1 MKLIK
6 CREIFKFNPKLENRV
21 KNLDDKTLQNLI
33 DYDWVNYHLEYL
45 ELARIEYLKRGFKSD
60 AKNGQASEPIQIKYL
75 VKSYS
80 ILRSVIGVLKGLA
93 IAGVIIAL
101 VFAFGMGTAISILII
116 IQGILF
122 AIGIFVFA

>member
-1 MKLIK
+1 LKTELKIWMIK
-6 CREIFKFNPKLENRV
+6 PCKIL
-21 KNLDDKTLQNLI
+21 LTI
-33 DYDWVNYHLEYL
+33 DWVNYHLEYL

-75 VKSYS
+75 VKYYS

-101 VFAFGMGTAISILII
+101 VFAFGMGTAISVQL
-116 IQGILF
+116 
-122 AIGIFVFA
+122 